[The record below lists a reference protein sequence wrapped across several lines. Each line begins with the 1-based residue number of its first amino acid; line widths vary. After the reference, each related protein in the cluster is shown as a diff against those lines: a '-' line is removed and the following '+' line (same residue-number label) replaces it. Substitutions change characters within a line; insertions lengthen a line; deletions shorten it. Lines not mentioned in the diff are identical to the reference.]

1 MGPRHSTRQ
10 WFSIPPIDYLS
21 YVPFK
26 ASIEFMLLAWNG
38 GEMLDARRAH
48 EARNG
53 ESSGA

>member
-1 MGPRHSTRQ
+1 MKQREFSHPSLTPPRIARTAAH
-10 WFSIPPIDYLS
+10 
-21 YVPFK
+21 VPFK

-53 ESSGA
+53 E